1 MGQSKSIF
9 SNNYNDINNS
19 VLQTSKSYCVN
30 ICLDNFNIN
39 KITVNNS
46 DISGTVELKV
56 GCVITGASCVL
67 KSALTSEIID
77 KVKND
82 TDALIKESTD
92 IFSLF
97 SNLSSI
103 GSKKDIRSSNYNVIS
118 NQVTQNLLSVCMFRA
133 ESNNNI
139 NVIDISN
146 AKVSGSI
153 NIDKQNVI
161 SNTKCTQDNMIKSY
175 VENSVENKFKAKIEE
190 ISCCQSIMN
199 AIVGIVAIIAICM
212 VFIGVFKFIGSEAS
226 KKKKKDADTDADAD
240 ADAADT

>member
-1 MGQSKSIF
+1 MGQTTSIF
-9 SNNYNDINNS
+9 SSNYNEINNDI
-19 VLQTSKSYCVN
+19 LQTSKSYCVN

-67 KSALTSEIID
+67 KSALSNDIID
-77 KVKND
+77 KVKNSSD
-82 TDALIKESTD
+82 VSIKRSTD

-97 SNLSSI
+97 SNLSRI
-103 GSKKDIRSSNYNVIS
+103 GSKDEITNSNYNQIS

-146 AKVSGSI
+146 SKVSGAI

-161 SNTKCTQDNMIKSY
+161 SNTRCTQDNMIKNY
-175 VENSVENKFKAKIEE
+175 IENSVENSFKAKVEE

-199 AIVGIVAIIAICM
+199 AIVGIIAIIAVCM
-212 VFIGVFKFIGSEAS
+212 VFIGLFKFMD
-226 KKKKKDADTDADAD
+226 KKRPNKTNTDTD
-240 ADAADT
+240 TSSSST